1 MTVQDATQGVP
12 GDHPLPAVLDRLDAP
27 VVEAQV
33 RLVVHA
39 VQALHDRLLDLVD
52 DLAALAGDRVD
63 PVDALV
69 VDLHLQL
76 LRPAPIAAQPGAD
89 RLS

>member
-1 MTVQDATQGVP
+1 MR
-12 GDHPLPAVLDRLDAP
+12 PLWKP
-27 VVEAQV
+27 EV

-52 DLAALAGDRVD
+52 DLAALARDRVD
-63 PVDALV
+63 AVDALV
-69 VDLHLQL
+69 VDLDLEL
-76 LRPAPIAAQPGAD
+76 LRPAAVAAQPGAD